1 MAKEFSRSDR
11 VAEQIQRELA
21 DLLQFEV
28 KDPRI
33 GMVTITEVE
42 VSGDMAH
49 AKIYYSAHAA
59 STELQKGLEKS
70 AGFLRSQL
78 GKRMLLRTVP
88 QLHFI
93 YDASIDRG
101 MRLSKLIDEA
111 LTPDHLVPDQAD
123 KPSR

>member
-42 VSGDMAH
+42 LSGDMAH

-101 MRLSKLIDEA
+101 MRLSRLIDEA
-111 LTPDHLVPDQAD
+111 LAPEHSAPDQTD

>member
-1 MAKEFSRSDR
+1 MAKAFSRSDR
-11 VAEQIQRELA
+11 VAEQLQRELA

-49 AKIYYSAHAA
+49 AKVYYTAEAGSA
-59 STELQKGLEKS
+59 ELQAGLDRS
-70 AGFLRSQL
+70 AGFLRTQLSQ
-78 GKRMLLRTVP
+78 RMLLRSVP
-88 QLHFI
+88 QLQFI

-101 MRLSKLIDEA
+101 MRIARLIDEA
-111 LTPDHLVPDQAD
+111 LTPPPAAD
-123 KPSR
+123 DSAPKK

>member
-1 MAKEFSRSDR
+1 MAKVFSRSDR

-28 KDPRI
+28 KDPRVS
-33 GMVTITEVE
+33 MVTVTEVE

-49 AKIYYSAHAA
+49 AKIYYTAPEGTA
-59 STELQKGLEKS
+59 ELQKGLEKT

-78 GKRMLLRTVP
+78 AKRLLLRTVP
-88 QLHFI
+88 QLHFS

-101 MRLSKLIDEA
+101 MHIAKLIDEVLPPA
-111 LTPDHLVPDQAD
+111 EREQDPEDE
-123 KPSR
+123 